1 MISAHVTTGRARLL
15 PNRDLPHCWLGRSP
29 ALPNDLISCE
39 IVFTFKGFRMLSD
52 LIRKQTESTV
62 QSVGNTLARIV
73 PVEPHAT
80 VLAHRQASV
89 PTSSPRVPE
98 GSSGRQTVASAHDP
112 KMSPSALGMSREASD
127 AQSMDWSIAP
137 KSPRRWPMEAT
148 VWRFVEASLAIRP
161 RSLAEVEWSSDRYP
175 LD

>member
-1 MISAHVTTGRARLL
+1 MIRAHFRTGRARLL
-15 PNRDLPHCWLGRSP
+15 PSQQCGKSRLGRSL

-39 IVFTFKGFRMLSD
+39 IVFMFKGFRTRCD

-62 QSVGNTLARIV
+62 QSVENTLARIV

-80 VLAHRQASV
+80 VLAPRQASV
-89 PTSSPRVPE
+89 PTSSLRVPE
-98 GSSGRQTVASAHDP
+98 GSSGRQTVASTHDP

-137 KSPRRWPMEAT
+137 KPLGNWINSLPMFHPKTGELAMP
-148 VWRFVEASLAIRP
+148 VEP
-161 RSLAEVEWSSDRYP
+161 EN
-175 LD
+175 